1 MWPSSALCAA
11 WSDSGLRSG
20 LWFYAGGMGNVDL
33 GHPPAH
39 RPRQRWPLAL
49 AVVFTVAFFGALA
62 LVAVDLAVGRP
73 LAGDLFVAGLNG
85 AVAAALWVFRAR
97 GF

>member
-1 MWPSSALCAA
+1 
-11 WSDSGLRSG
+11 
-20 LWFYAGGMGNVDL
+20 MGNVDL
-33 GHPPAH
+33 VHSPAH

-49 AVVFTVAFFGALA
+49 AVVFTVAFLGALA
-62 LVAVDLAVGRP
+62 LVAVDLTVGRP

-85 AVAAALWVFRAR
+85 AVAAALWALRAR

>member
-1 MWPSSALCAA
+1 
-11 WSDSGLRSG
+11 
-20 LWFYAGGMGNVDL
+20 MGNVDL
-33 GHPPAH
+33 GHSPAQ

-49 AVVFTVAFFGALA
+49 AIVFTAAFVGALA
-62 LVAVDLAVGRP
+62 LVAVDLVVGRP

-85 AVAAALWVFRAR
+85 AVAAALWALRAR

>member
-1 MWPSSALCAA
+1 
-11 WSDSGLRSG
+11 
-20 LWFYAGGMGNVDL
+20 MGNVDL
-33 GHPPAH
+33 GHSPAH
-39 RPRQRWPLAL
+39 RPRQRWPLAM
-49 AVVFTVAFFGALA
+49 AVVFTAAFLGALA

-85 AVAAALWVFRAR
+85 AVAAALWALRAR